1 MSSCPCVSEAP
12 VQLRGAS
19 VRRLA
24 LTQFRNHP
32 RLDLELDGRPVCLI
46 GPNGAG
52 KTNVLEALTT
62 LGAGRGLRSAELADM
77 CREGEDGGPWAVAAG
92 LDVSGVAVRI
102 GVGAEVT
109 PQGGWR
115 RVARMDGR
123 AATPAQLADQVRL
136 VWLTPAMDRLFAGP
150 AGERRRFLDR
160 LAASVAPAH
169 AEAASAYER
178 AMRER
183 QKLLDDGETSGPWLD
198 GLEHEAAAHG
208 AAVAAGRIDAIDAL
222 QAAIDARPD
231 GPFPKADLAIEGG
244 LEAAIRDGSRAGAL
258 EDAFAA
264 RLRSVRPRDAAAGR
278 ALDGPHR
285 SDFSARHRA
294 KDRPAADCSTG
305 EQKALVVGLALAH
318 ARRLADSARAANP
331 LLLLDEACAHLDAER
346 RAALA
351 GELLSL
357 PGQAWLTGV
366 ETQAFDAFGAGAQ
379 RFEIA
384 AGIARPL

>member
-1 MSSCPCVSEAP
+1 MSDPGVRPA
-12 VQLRGAS
+12 GAF

-32 RLDLELDGRPVCLI
+32 RLDLDLDARPVCLI

-62 LGAGRGLRSAELADM
+62 LGSGRGLRAAELADM

-92 LDVSGVAVRI
+92 LEAAGMSVRI
-102 GVGAEVT
+102 GVGAET
-109 PQGGWR
+109 TAQGGWR

-123 AATPAQLADQVRL
+123 NASPAQLADQVRL

-160 LAASVAPAH
+160 LAASVAPSH
-169 AEAASAYER
+169 GEAAGAYER

-183 QKLLDDGETSGPWLD
+183 QRLLDDGETSGAWLD

-208 AAVAAGRIDAIDAL
+208 AALAAGRMDALDAL
-222 QAAIDARPD
+222 QAAIDSRPD
-231 GPFPKADLAIEGG
+231 GPFPKADLAIAGG
-244 LEAAIRDGSRAGAL
+244 LESALRNGAPAGRV
-258 EDAFAA
+258 EDAFAGQLRAA
-264 RLRSVRPRDAAAGR
+264 RARDAAAGR

-294 KDRPAADCSTG
+294 KGRPAADCSTG

-318 ARRLADSARAANP
+318 ARRLADSAGRANP

-351 GELLSL
+351 EELVAL

-366 ETQAFDAFGAGAQ
+366 ETAAFDAFGDRAQ

>member
-1 MSSCPCVSEAP
+1 VSEAP
-12 VQLRGAS
+12 IQLRGAS

-32 RLDLELDGRPVCLI
+32 RLDLELDARPVCLI

-92 LDVSGVAVRI
+92 LDVGGVAVRI
-102 GVGAEVT
+102 GVGAETT

-150 AGERRRFLDR
+150 ANERRRFLDR
-160 LAASVAPAH
+160 LAASIAPAH
-169 AEAASAYER
+169 AEAGSAYER

-183 QKLLDDGETSGPWLD
+183 QRLLDNGETSGSWLD

-208 AAVAAGRIDAIDAL
+208 AAIAAGRMDAIDAL
-222 QAAIDARPD
+222 QSAIDARPD

-244 LEAAIRDGSRAGAL
+244 LEAAIRDGAPAATV
-258 EDAFAA
+258 EDQFAA

-351 GELLSL
+351 GELLAL

>member
-1 MSSCPCVSEAP
+1 M
-12 VQLRGAS
+12 
-19 VRRLA
+19 
-24 LTQFRNHP
+24 
-32 RLDLELDGRPVCLI
+32 CLI

-92 LDVSGVAVRI
+92 LDVAGVAVRI
-102 GVGAEVT
+102 GVGAET
-109 PQGGWR
+109 TAQGGWR

-123 AATPAQLADQVRL
+123 TATPAQLAEQVRL

-160 LAASVAPAH
+160 LAASVTPAH
-169 AEAASAYER
+169 SDAGAGYER

-183 QKLLDDGETSGPWLD
+183 QRLLDNGETSGSWLD
-198 GLEHEAAAHG
+198 GLEQEAAAHG
-208 AAVAAGRIDAIDAL
+208 AALAAGRIDAIDAL
-222 QAAIDARPD
+222 QTAIDARPD
-231 GPFPKADLAIEGG
+231 GPFPKADLSIEGG
-244 LEAAIRDGSRAGAL
+244 LEATLRDGSSAAMV
-258 EDAFAA
+258 EDRFAD
-264 RLRSVRPRDAAAGR
+264 RLRAVRPRDAAAGR

-294 KDRPAADCSTG
+294 KARPAADCSTG

-351 GELLSL
+351 GELLAL

-366 ETQAFDAFGAGAQ
+366 ETLAFDAFGAGAQ